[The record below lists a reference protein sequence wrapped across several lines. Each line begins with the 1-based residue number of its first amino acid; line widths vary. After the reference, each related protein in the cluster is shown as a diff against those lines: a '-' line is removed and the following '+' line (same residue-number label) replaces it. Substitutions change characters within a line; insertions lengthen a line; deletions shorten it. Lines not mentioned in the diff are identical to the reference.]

1 MLALSSSMFST
12 FGWPL
17 EEDLISHEQH
27 NNNNNTIF
35 YIEAETSDQ
44 SFLHFPPP
52 PNLSQPLANSSEFK
66 LSNEVFGDATMAK
79 KLNHNAS
86 ERDRRKKINSLYSS
100 LRSLLPAADQTKK
113 LSIPTT
119 VSHVLKYIPEL
130 QSELERL
137 VHKKE
142 ELISRINSRQQ
153 EELLSHIDI
162 EKKRKCATGSP
173 LSAVSASPL
182 GDREFVIQICTVKLN
197 NSPLSEILLN
207 LEMDYGLLLL
217 NASCFESFGERV
229 FYNLHLQV
237 QGNQRVEIETLREK
251 LLSLYEKS
259 EELFS

>member
-1 MLALSSSMFST
+1 MVALFSSMFST

-17 EEDLISHEQH
+17 EEDPIGHEQH
-27 NNNNNTIF
+27 NNNTIF
-35 YIEAETSDQ
+35 YREAETSDQ

-52 PNLSQPLANSSEFK
+52 NLSHPLANSSEFK

-79 KLNHNAS
+79 KLNHNAG

-153 EELLSHIDI
+153 EYLLSQTHIDI
-162 EKKRKCATGSP
+162 EKKRKRAIGSP

-182 GDREFVIQICTVKLN
+182 GDREFVIHICTVKLYN
-197 NSPLSEILLN
+197 CPLSEILLN
-207 LEMDYGLLLL
+207 LEVDYGLLLL
-217 NASCFESFGERV
+217 NASCFESFGDRV

-237 QGNQRVEIETLREK
+237 LFLFLFFLNK
-251 LLSLYEKS
+251 LYR
-259 EELFS
+259 